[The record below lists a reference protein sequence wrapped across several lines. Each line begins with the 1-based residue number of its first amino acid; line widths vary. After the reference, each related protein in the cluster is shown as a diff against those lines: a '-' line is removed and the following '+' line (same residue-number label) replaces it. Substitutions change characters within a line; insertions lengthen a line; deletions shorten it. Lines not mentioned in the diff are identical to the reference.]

1 MIEQYCSAL
10 GEQQQDLSTEG
21 ALTRSDK
28 VLFKLDTSK
37 EKLGLRWAAKWFAV
51 WRHYRQAKEMLTAHH
66 MSDFQLD

>member
-1 MIEQYCSAL
+1 MLCSGRA
-10 GEQQQDLSTEG
+10 
-21 ALTRSDK
+21 AARSDK

>member
-10 GEQQQDLSTEG
+10 GEQQQDQI
-21 ALTRSDK
+21 K
-28 VLFKLDTSK
+28 YCFKLDTSK